1 MSSEPQK
8 SSALSTFCRS
18 FPIYFLTVFWTAFY
32 WTAMLLPVGISLLF
46 PRSKR
51 RHFMRFLL
59 FLFGWTMV
67 RIMWLPFF
75 RVRYEDLSGCG
86 KDRAP
91 GIVVVNHRAAT
102 DAFLVAVM
110 GESCAQ
116 TVNGWPMRAPVI
128 GWGAKLGGYL
138 DITGWNF
145 E

>member
-1 MSSEPQK
+1 
-8 SSALSTFCRS
+8 
-18 FPIYFLTVFWTAFY
+18 
-32 WTAMLLPVGISLLF
+32 MLLPVGISLLF
-46 PRSKR
+46 PRCKR

-67 RIMWLPFF
+67 RIVWRPFF
-75 RVRYEDLSGCG
+75 RVRYEDHSGCG

-138 DITGWNF
+138 DITGWDFATLEKNAT
-145 E
+145 EVIA